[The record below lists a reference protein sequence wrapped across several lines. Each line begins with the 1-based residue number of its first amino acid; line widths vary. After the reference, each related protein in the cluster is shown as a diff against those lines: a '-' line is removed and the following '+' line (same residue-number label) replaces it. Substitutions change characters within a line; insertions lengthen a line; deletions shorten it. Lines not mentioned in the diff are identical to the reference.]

1 MAIARWSPF
10 TDLARMRDEMDR
22 IMEQFFSPSERREL
36 QPVAWTPSVDVY
48 EHNGD
53 VVIEAE
59 LPGVKRED
67 VDVSLQDS
75 TLTIRVDEA
84 GGGAQGGGLP
94 PRERHY
100 RRFVRSVPLPT
111 LVKADQAKA
120 KFQEG
125 VLRVT
130 LPKAEEE
137 AKGQKIK
144 VE

>member
-1 MAIARWSPF
+1 
-10 TDLARMRDEMDR
+10 
-22 IMEQFFSPSERREL
+22 MEQFFSPSERREL

-75 TLTIRVDEA
+75 TLTIRGEMKREEERKEE
-84 GGGAQGGGLP
+84 GYLR
-94 PRERHY
+94 RERHY
-100 RRFVRSVPLPT
+100 GRFVRSVPLPT